1 MGYKIDGHEA
11 GIVFNVAG
19 GIWLVH
25 RLSPKGWAR
34 SLVHRQP
41 VIALAC
47 FWALAG
53 VTMPLVVPGI
63 RRALKLPTNQYN
75 AEHPNATLP
84 KYS

>member
-1 MGYKIDGHEA
+1 MGYTIDGHEA
-11 GIVFNVAG
+11 AIVFNVAG
-19 GIWLVH
+19 GMWIIH

-53 VTMPLVVPGI
+53 VTMPLVVPAV
-63 RRALKLPTNQYN
+63 RRALKLPTNQYD
-75 AEHPNATLP
+75 ADHPNATFP